1 MNRITVNEAAALLQI
16 PAQAVRVLMQKGELP
31 IGFLYGDGKKF
42 VYVIY
47 RERVEDF
54 MKGAIK

>member
-1 MNRITVNEAAALLQI
+1 MNRISVNEAAALLQI

-31 IGFLYGDGKKF
+31 IGFLYGDGKKA

>member
-1 MNRITVNEAAALLQI
+1 MNRISVNEAAELLQI

-31 IGFLYGDGKKF
+31 IGFLYGDGQKS

-54 MKGAIK
+54 MKGASK